1 MGLTPMNKRTLG
13 KILGALGLVALLSA
27 PYSYFVTTGSA
38 WMAGGK
44 AVLGV
49 LLLAGYFATNFG
61 EFNQFA
67 SRRSTFYLVSSIATL
82 AVVLVALVAVNYVAA
97 KKNKSWD
104 LTTKKIFT
112 LAPQTRSALTSLHE
126 KVLAYAF
133 LSPKDPDY
141 EQVDRLLR
149 RYRDVAPD
157 RFEFVFKDPR
167 KAPDLAQKYHLSE
180 GQTTLVLTRG
190 TGDKETHTTVA
201 VSYGVTEQDLTNAL
215 IKLNA
220 VGEQKVYFTTGH
232 GEWPLE
238 PSEPRDLGAVS
249 ELRKSLLQEGY
260 VPGTIN
266 LADGKEVPRDAALLV
281 IAGARSKF
289 GKGESEQLAKYLDQ
303 GGRVLYFAEA
313 AAEPGLDPLLARY
326 GVQVDPGLVADDV
339 YAIDS
344 PYLVVSHF
352 FGDTELS
359 RDLKKAQYN
368 LQFPTVRGLTALHE
382 GLAEGTQVSPVILT
396 SPNGFEV
403 KAPVENPQR
412 QSGAKAGSI
421 PLVLQST
428 RAVTSPEGKRNDEMR
443 LVVFGDSE
451 ILVDPNWGDEP
462 NRNMVLNAFAWASN
476 QVQKITIR
484 PPDRDISTLD
494 LDPPRLAR
502 IRFVSMDLIPL
513 GLLGLGLAVWLN
525 RRNK

>member
-1 MGLTPMNKRTLG
+1 MNTRTLG

-27 PYSYFVTTGSA
+27 PYTYFVTTGSP
-38 WMAGGK
+38 WMAAAK
-44 AVLGV
+44 AGLGV
-49 LLLAGYFATNFG
+49 LLIGAYFATNLG
-61 EFNQFA
+61 EFGQFA
-67 SRRSTFYLVSSIATL
+67 SRRSTFYLVSTIATVL
-82 AVVLVALVAVNYVAA
+82 VVLVALVAVNYVVV
-97 KKNKSWD
+97 KKGKSWD

-112 LAPQTRSALTSLHE
+112 LAPQTKSTLTSLKE
-126 KVLAYAF
+126 NVRAYAF
-133 LSPKDPDY
+133 LAPGDPDY

-149 RYRDVAPD
+149 RYHEQAPG
-157 RFEFVFKDPR
+157 RFEVVFRDPR
-167 KAPDLAQKYHLSE
+167 KAPDLAQKYQLRE

-190 TGDKETHTTVA
+190 SGDKETHTTVA
-201 VSYGVTEQDLTNAL
+201 VSGGVTEQDLTNAL

-220 VGEQKVYFTTGH
+220 VGEQKVYFITGH

-238 PSEPRDLGAVS
+238 PSQARDPASVS
-249 ELRKSLLQEGY
+249 ELKKSLLQEGY
-260 VPGTIN
+260 LPSSIN
-266 LADGKEVPRDAALLV
+266 LADAKEVPKDAALV
-281 IAGARSKF
+281 VVAGARSKF
-289 GKGESEQLAKYLDQ
+289 SKGEAEQLTKYLDQ
-303 GGRVLYFAEA
+303 GGRLLYFAEA
-313 AAEPGLDPLLARY
+313 DAEPGLDALLARY

-352 FGDTELS
+352 FGETELA
-359 RDLKKAQYN
+359 RDLKRAQYN
-368 LQFPTVRGLTALHE
+368 LQFPTARGLTVLKE
-382 GLAEGTQVSPVILT
+382 GLAEGTQVAPVLTT

-403 KAPVENPQR
+403 KAPTENPQR

-421 PLVLQST
+421 PLIVQST
-428 RAVTSPEGKRNDEMR
+428 RNVASAEGKRNDEMR

-451 ILVDPNWGDEP
+451 ILIDPNWGDEP
-462 NRNMVLNAFAWASN
+462 NRNMVMNAFAWATS

-502 IRFVSMDLIPL
+502 IRFLATDLVPF
-513 GLLGLGLAVWLN
+513 GLLGVGLAIWLN

>member
-1 MGLTPMNKRTLG
+1 MNARTLG

-27 PYSYFVTTGSA
+27 PYTYFVTTGSP
-38 WMAGGK
+38 WMAGVK

-49 LLLAGYFATNFG
+49 LLIGAYFATNLG
-61 EFNQFA
+61 EFGQFA
-67 SRRSTFYLVSSIATL
+67 SRRSTFYLVSTIGTVL
-82 AVVLVALVAVNYVAA
+82 VVLVALVAVNYVVAR
-97 KKNKSWD
+97 KGKSWD
-104 LTTKKIFT
+104 LTTRKIFT
-112 LAPQTRSALTSLHE
+112 LAPQTKSALGSLKE
-126 KVLAYAF
+126 KVRAYAF
-133 LSPKDPDY
+133 LAPSDPDY
-141 EQVDRLLR
+141 EQVDRLLQ
-149 RYRDVAPD
+149 RYREQAPD
-157 RFEFVFKDPR
+157 RFEVVFKDPR
-167 KAPDLAQKYHLSE
+167 KAPDLAQKYQLRE

-190 TGDKETHTTVA
+190 TGDQENHTTVS
-201 VSYGVTEQDLTNAL
+201 VSNGVTEQDLTNAL

-238 PSEPRDLGAVS
+238 PAQPRDPASLS
-249 ELRKSLLQEGY
+249 ELRKTLLQEGY

-266 LADGKEVPRDAALLV
+266 LADAKEIPKDAALV
-281 IAGARSKF
+281 VVAGARSKF
-289 GKGESEQLAKYLDQ
+289 GKAESERLAKYLEQ
-303 GGRVLYFAEA
+303 GGRLLYFAEA
-313 AAEPGLDPLLARY
+313 EAEPGLDPLLARY

-352 FGDTELS
+352 FGDTELA

-368 LQFPTVRGLTALHE
+368 VQFPTVRGLTALHE
-382 GLAEGTQVSPVILT
+382 GLAEGTQVAPVLLT

-403 KAPVENPQR
+403 KHPTENPRR
-412 QSGAKAGSI
+412 QSGDKAGSI
-421 PLVLQST
+421 PLILQST
-428 RAVTSPEGKRNDEMR
+428 RGVGNAEGKRNDEMR
-443 LVVFGDSE
+443 LVAFGDSE

-462 NRNMVLNAFAWASN
+462 NRNMVMNAFAWATS

-494 LDPPRLAR
+494 LDAARLAR
-502 IRFVSMDLIPL
+502 IRFLATDLVPF
-513 GLLGLGLAVWLN
+513 GLLGVGLAIWLN